1 MKTLMILATILSSV
15 PAFAAD
21 TVKWGS
27 VYTNLKKECVE
38 FASATEKAPI
48 DFYSAD
54 CKSFG
59 GYRLQWSGGDIR
71 YAPTLS
77 FNGQDL
83 DMGRPGAFHDLGSDN
98 VEWMYKTIR
107 NEEGIGE
114 IEWKGFVYRLSVA
127 NENGDGNKDILY
139 AVRLDGANS
148 CFLGSPKNNEE
159 ARALVKNAAAP
170 CVDSNN

>member
-1 MKTLMILATILSSV
+1 MKALMILAALVSS
-15 PAFAAD
+15 ASAYATE

-27 VYTNLKKECVE
+27 VYTNLKKECVV
-38 FASATEKAPI
+38 FAASTDKAPI

-71 YAPTLS
+71 YAPVLS

-83 DMGRPGAFHDLGSDN
+83 DMGRPGAFHDLASDN
-98 VEWMYKTIR
+98 VEWMYKTAQD
-107 NEEGIGE
+107 EEGSGD
-114 IEWKGFVYRLSVA
+114 IEWKGFIYRLSVA
-127 NENGDGNKDILY
+127 NENGDGSKNVLY

-148 CFLGSPKNNEE
+148 CFLGNPKNNEE

-170 CVDSNN
+170 CVNNSN

>member
-1 MKTLMILATILSSV
+1 MKTLMILAALATSAS
-15 PAFAAD
+15 AFAAD

-27 VYTNLKKECVE
+27 VYTNLKKECVV
-38 FASATEKAPI
+38 FAEATEKAPI

-71 YAPTLS
+71 YAPVLS
-77 FNGQDL
+77 FNGEDL

-98 VEWMYKTIR
+98 VEWMYKTVQ

-114 IEWKGFVYRLSVA
+114 IEWKGFIYRLSVA
-127 NENGDGNKDILY
+127 NENGDGSTKILY
-139 AVRLDGANS
+139 AVRLDGAKS
-148 CFLGSPKNNEE
+148 CFLGSPKTNEE
-159 ARALVKNAAAP
+159 ARALVKNASAP
-170 CVDSNN
+170 CVNSNN